1 MSTTAFDDQFS
12 PDTTADTTSRYQSF
26 PIGKEMMLQDR
37 LNHCTVTLVDPI
49 TGRSETRPK
58 FSGHPSDDSINEI
71 LGWEEKVDKLAKED
85 EMIEEVFGREKMND
99 PEFQSSIF
107 LARAMGRMLTEIFDK
122 RAGGKQS

>member
-1 MSTTAFDDQFS
+1 MSTTGFDDQFL
-12 PDTTADTTSRYQSF
+12 PDPNTETTSRGLAF
-26 PIGKEMMLQDR
+26 DMGKEKMLQDR
-37 LNHCTVTLVDPI
+37 LKRCTVTLVDPL

-58 FSGHPSDDSINEI
+58 FSGHPSDDSINE
-71 LGWEEKVDKLAKED
+71 LLEWEQKVDKLAKED